1 MTSNKNF
8 AIIIIVRGKENKTV
22 EKYRPVYRD
31 IHDWA
36 ILDERVIHDFSENE
50 TPIQVVEVL
59 IGTLHYESVDF
70 NQHYE
75 ERRTPIIRW
84 LTRNE
89 YDYLCAN
96 EGTVIW

>member
-1 MTSNKNF
+1 M
-8 AIIIIVRGKENKTV
+8 
-22 EKYRPVYRD
+22 EKYRPIYRD

-36 ILDERVIHDFSENE
+36 ILDERIIHDFSENE
-50 TPIQVVEVL
+50 TPIQIVEVL

-89 YDYLCAN
+89 YEYLCAN

>member
-1 MTSNKNF
+1 MKN
-8 AIIIIVRGKENKTV
+8 
-22 EKYRPVYRD
+22 YRPIYRD
-31 IHDWA
+31 IKDWA
-36 ILDERVIHDFSENE
+36 VLDERTIHDFSEIE
-50 TPIQVVEVL
+50 KPIEIVELL
-59 IGTLHYESVDF
+59 IGTLHYEYLSF